1 MERVRRRFGMVGVV
15 SLTAVL
21 ALGACGD
28 DESATDQVCDA
39 RTSLRDS
46 VETVTGDISDGN
58 FGDAQD
64 ALPDVRDSYD
74 ELVSSLEDLTDE
86 QRADIQPT
94 VDSLRST
101 IEALPEAGSL
111 EDLGSDLESVTSDV
125 QSIYDSITQSLEC
138 S

>member
-101 IEALPEAGSL
+101 IEGLPEAGSL